1 MNNATIGDAVVR
13 FSRLLTSAIGNASD
27 GLGYASMVTGLLGY
41 WVTGLLGYWV
51 TGLVGYWVTGLLG
64 YWVATAATPFLSQPS
79 NQIPRR

>member
-41 WVTGLLGYWV
+41 WVTGLRR
-51 TGLVGYWVTGLLG
+51 LLPLFYPNRLTKSPG
-64 YWVATAATPFLSQPS
+64 VKCV
-79 NQIPRR
+79 

>member
-51 TGLVGYWVTGLLG
+51 TGLRRLLPLFYPNRLTKSPG
-64 YWVATAATPFLSQPS
+64 VKCV
-79 NQIPRR
+79 